1 MKISKLWDF
10 IEVLDVKGDPE
21 AEVTGVSYDSR
32 EVKPGHLFVCVEGF
46 NWDGHDFAEQALQ
59 NGARVLMV
67 QREIPVTGPGV
78 TVIRVKDSRKAMA
91 AVGHVF
97 YDFPSQKLKVI
108 GVTGTNGK
116 TTTTY
121 LIKSVL
127 ESAGHSVG
135 LMGTI
140 AIRIGDKEIPALR
153 TTPESLDLHRLFA
166 EMVEDGIEYAVMEVS
181 SHSLD
186 LDRVGYVDFDY
197 GIFTNLT
204 RDHLDFHGNMKNYL
218 DAKIKLFKST
228 DKFNIINADDPSS
241 DTILERIKNSPTP
254 AVTYG
259 IKTRADFSARDIQL
273 DPTGV
278 KYNLAWKGK
287 NIPIEVRIPGII
299 SVYNSLAAAAALL
312 CEGISPEH
320 VQRGLKEVEGVRGR
334 SETIDTGKGF
344 SVIIDYAHTPDGLEN
359 ILSTIRGYAK
369 GRIITLFGCGGNR
382 DREKRPMMGEI
393 AGRLSDFV
401 IITSD
406 NPRKEEPHQIID
418 EILPG
423 VEKTGCSYICIV
435 DRREA
440 IEYAL
445 EMAGKDDIVVLAG
458 KGHETYQ
465 ELEDYKIE
473 FDERKIVAEILERMG
488 NDQA

>member
-67 QREIPVTGPGV
+67 QREIPVAGPGV

-166 EMVEDGIEYAVMEVS
+166 EMVEDGIQYAVMEVS

-228 DKFNIINADDPSS
+228 DKFNVINADDPSS

-273 DPTGV
+273 DATGV

-473 FDERKIVAEILERMG
+473 FDERKIVAGILERMG

>member
-1 MKISKLWDF
+1 MKISDLWNF
-10 IEVLDVKGDPE
+10 IEILDIKGDPE

-32 EVKPGHLFVCVEGF
+32 EVRPGHLFICVEGF
-46 NWDGHDFAEQALQ
+46 NWDGHDFAEQAVA
-59 NGARVLMV
+59 NGARVLIV
-67 QREIPVTGPGV
+67 QREVTVESEGV

-97 YDFPSQKLKVI
+97 YGFPSQKLKVI

-121 LIKSVL
+121 LIKSIL

-140 AIRIGDKEIPALR
+140 AIRIGDKELPALR

-166 EMVEDGIEYAVMEVS
+166 EMVESGIEYAVMEVS

-228 DKFNIINADDPSS
+228 DRFNIINADDPAK
-241 DTILERIKNSPTP
+241 DTILERLKNSPTP
-254 AVTYG
+254 AATYG
-259 IKTRADFSARDIQL
+259 VKNRADFFARDIQV
-273 DPTGV
+273 DSSGV
-278 KYNLAWKGK
+278 KYNLVWKNGS
-287 NIPIEVRIPGII
+287 IPIEVKIPGMI
-299 SVYNSLAAAAALL
+299 SVYNSLAAAATLL
-312 CEGISPEH
+312 CEGINPDH
-320 VQRGLKEVEGVRGR
+320 IRDGLKKVEGVRGR

-369 GRIITLFGCGGNR
+369 GRVITMFGCGGNR

-435 DRREA
+435 DRKEA

-445 EMAGKDDIVVLAG
+445 EMAAKDDIVVLAG
-458 KGHETYQ
+458 KGHEVYQ
-465 ELEDYKIE
+465 EFADHKIE
-473 FDERKIVAEILERMG
+473 FDERKIVTAILERI
-488 NDQA
+488 

>member
-67 QREIPVTGPGV
+67 QREIPVAGPGV

-228 DKFNIINADDPSS
+228 DKFNVINADDPSS

-473 FDERKIVAEILERMG
+473 FDERKIVAGILERMG

>member
-1 MKISKLWDF
+1 
-10 IEVLDVKGDPE
+10 
-21 AEVTGVSYDSR
+21 
-32 EVKPGHLFVCVEGF
+32 
-46 NWDGHDFAEQALQ
+46 
-59 NGARVLMV
+59 
-67 QREIPVTGPGV
+67 
-78 TVIRVKDSRKAMA
+78 
-91 AVGHVF
+91 
-97 YDFPSQKLKVI
+97 
-108 GVTGTNGK
+108 
-116 TTTTY
+116 
-121 LIKSVL
+121 
-127 ESAGHSVG
+127 
-135 LMGTI
+135 
-140 AIRIGDKEIPALR
+140 
-153 TTPESLDLHRLFA
+153 
-166 EMVEDGIEYAVMEVS
+166 
-181 SHSLD
+181 
-186 LDRVGYVDFDY
+186 
-197 GIFTNLT
+197 
-204 RDHLDFHGNMKNYL
+204 MKNYL

-228 DKFNIINADDPSS
+228 DKFNVINADDPSS

-259 IKTRADFSARDIQL
+259 IKTGADFSARDIQL

-458 KGHETYQ
+458 KGHEIYQ
-465 ELEDYKIE
+465 EFADHKIE

>member
-166 EMVEDGIEYAVMEVS
+166 EMVEGGIEYAVMEVS

-254 AVTYG
+254 SVTYG

-320 VQRGLKEVEGVRGR
+320 VQGGLKEVEGVRGR

-458 KGHETYQ
+458 KGHEIYQ
-465 ELEDYKIE
+465 EFADHKVE

>member
-166 EMVEDGIEYAVMEVS
+166 EMVEDGIQYAVMEVS

-228 DKFNIINADDPSS
+228 DKFNVINADDPSS

-473 FDERKIVAEILERMG
+473 FDERKIVAGILERMG

>member
-1 MKISKLWDF
+1 
-10 IEVLDVKGDPE
+10 
-21 AEVTGVSYDSR
+21 
-32 EVKPGHLFVCVEGF
+32 
-46 NWDGHDFAEQALQ
+46 
-59 NGARVLMV
+59 
-67 QREIPVTGPGV
+67 
-78 TVIRVKDSRKAMA
+78 
-91 AVGHVF
+91 
-97 YDFPSQKLKVI
+97 
-108 GVTGTNGK
+108 
-116 TTTTY
+116 
-121 LIKSVL
+121 
-127 ESAGHSVG
+127 
-135 LMGTI
+135 
-140 AIRIGDKEIPALR
+140 

-166 EMVEDGIEYAVMEVS
+166 EMVESGIEYAVMEVS

-273 DPTGV
+273 DPAGV

-287 NIPIEVRIPGII
+287 SIPIEVRIPGII
-299 SVYNSLAAAAALL
+299 SVYNSLAAASALL
-312 CEGISPEH
+312 CEGINPEH

-465 ELEDYKIE
+465 EFADYKIE

-488 NDQA
+488 NG

>member
-67 QREIPVTGPGV
+67 QREIPVAGPGV

-166 EMVEDGIEYAVMEVS
+166 EMVEDGIQYAVMEVS

-228 DKFNIINADDPSS
+228 DKFNVINADDPSS

-259 IKTRADFSARDIQL
+259 IKTGADFSARDIQL

-465 ELEDYKIE
+465 EFADHKIE

>member
-67 QREIPVTGPGV
+67 QREIPVAGPGV

-166 EMVEDGIEYAVMEVS
+166 EMVEDGIQYAVMEVS

-228 DKFNIINADDPSS
+228 DKFNVINADDPSS